1 MRLLTTKFTSFNIAK
16 AERKYKK
23 ELVNMLDV
31 GNLSVEKMLMLIS
44 IGNNNCEE
52 EKAAEKLDNY
62 LSDENNS
69 IIDAYIQILEEIDM
83 DLKLL
88 SRSGMKISTIREQLN
103 KTIKSNAS
111 KIEDEDEDEDE
122 DTGTDE
128 RDYEHEFNPDL
139 YSAR

>member
-1 MRLLTTKFTSFNIAK
+1 MRLLTTKFTSYNIAK

-69 IIDAYIQILEEIDM
+69 IIDAYIQILEEIDI
-83 DLKLL
+83 DLKIL
-88 SRSGMKISTIREQLN
+88 SRSGMKISAIREQLN

-111 KIEDEDEDEDE
+111 KIEDEDE